1 MNKSIKKAFL
11 IISIALPFLIYCVY
25 YYSMMIKNAPYK
37 FSEFQ
42 SIKFEYGTSD
52 SLVNKWDSRT
62 GEYQY
67 LNNHD
72 SLVKK
77 HIHIRN
83 DDLLF
88 LHRKAAELGFW
99 NFPDREVND
108 SLKLKGIK
116 STHYIMQFNYK
127 RKSKTVV
134 FDEGYDGDPKLK
146 DANEQMIKIIEKVLA
161 DEENREISLK

>member
-1 MNKSIKKAFL
+1 MSKSVKKAFL

-25 YYSMMIKNAPYK
+25 YYSMMIRNAPYK

-42 SIKFEYGTSD
+42 SFAFQYGTDD
-52 SLVNKWDSRT
+52 SLINKYDSRT
-62 GEYQY
+62 GDYQY

-77 HIHIRN
+77 RLHLRN
-83 DDLLF
+83 DDFLY

-99 NFPDREVND
+99 NFPQREIND
-108 SLKLKGIK
+108 SLKIKGIK
-116 STHYIMQFNYK
+116 STHYFMQFNYK
-127 RKSKTVV
+127 RKSKAVL
-134 FDEGYDGDPKLK
+134 FDDGFDGDPKLR
-146 DANEQMIKIIEKVLA
+146 DANIQMIKEIQKVLA

>member
-1 MNKSIKKAFL
+1 MNKNLKKVFL
-11 IISIALPFLIYCVY
+11 GISIALPFLIYCVY
-25 YYSMMIKNAPYK
+25 YYSMMIRNAPYK

-42 SIKFEYGTSD
+42 SIKFEYGTDD
-52 SLVNKWDSRT
+52 SLLNKWDSRT

-67 LNNHD
+67 LDAHD
-72 SLVKK
+72 SLIKK

-83 DDLLF
+83 DDLLY

-99 NFPDREVND
+99 NFPNREVND
-108 SLKLKGIK
+108 FLKVRGIK
-116 STHYIMQFNYK
+116 STHYVMQFNYK

-134 FDEGYDGDPKLK
+134 FDEAFDGDPKLK

-161 DEENREISLK
+161 DEENKEISAK